1 VRCDDERKT
10 NRPETLRIRVI
21 MVANFRDLKIS
32 GELGKHFLPHRHQA
46 SRMFAS
52 MLEQMGGTSTVMH
65 YQIYII
71 GECKKK

>member
-1 VRCDDERKT
+1 
-10 NRPETLRIRVI
+10 
-21 MVANFRDLKIS
+21 MVAGFRDLKIS

-71 GECKKK
+71 GSVRKVTVDIEFCDI